1 MYHNDESKVEEKEVV
16 IESYGELGI
25 ETKYGWIEYIMP
37 KGYDVQAIYY
47 DFEDVIRLVKGTEII
62 DKVDCEKVED
72 DYNLSTYA
80 VKRIYNL
87 KCENP
92 QEYYDI
98 HNTSEFKDYVETLNR
113 SSAEMNSSYSSWFK
127 ERYPDMSDTQIQ
139 LEVNMLMFYDN

>member
-1 MYHNDESKVEEKEVV
+1 MYHSDETKVEDREVV
-16 IESYGELGI
+16 IERNGELGI

-37 KGYDVQAIYY
+37 KGEDVQAIYY

-62 DKVDCEKVED
+62 DKVDCEKVEE

-98 HNTSEFKDYVETLNR
+98 HDKSEFKEYVQTLNG
-113 SSAEMNSSYSSWFK
+113 SAREMNSSMYSWYK
-127 ERYPDMSDTQIQ
+127 ERYPDMSDAQIRSYIQ
-139 LEVNMLMFYDN
+139 EFNMYDS